1 MAFLDTCEAAIRLYA
16 RPRLVAV
23 LLLGFASGL
32 PLALTASTL
41 SVWLTESGVSKAA
54 IGLFAAVGTPYAL
67 KFLWAPLV
75 DGLRLPFFC
84 RVFGRRRGWL
94 LAVQLLLAA
103 ALVLLGFAS
112 PAIDP
117 WLTALA
123 AVCVA
128 SLSATQDIVIDAY
141 RVELLKE
148 EEQGAGAAAVVL
160 GYRFGMIASS
170 AGALFLATWFG
181 WQVTYMVMAGL
192 LFIGMLAALMA
203 GEPVVSPSPHAGEG
217 RVGGGTRE
225 ISSGTTPLPNPPP
238 REGRGFT
245 AWLKAHVINPF
256 GEFMQRPQWLAI
268 LLFIVLYKLAD
279 AFMGVM
285 TNPFLI
291 EIGFSKE
298 QIATIV
304 KLYGLIAT
312 IAGSFIG
319 GWMVYKLGMM
329 RSLWICGI
337 GHGATNL
344 MFVVQAYAGAN
355 EAVLA
360 LSITLENVTGG
371 MGTAA
376 FVAYISRLTN
386 VAFTATQYALLSSLA
401 AFGRTWLSTPAGWVA
416 EQLGWPLFF
425 AFAAALA
432 IPGLV
437 VLKWLTKRLPEAKP
451 A

>member
-1 MAFLDTCEAAIRLYA
+1 MSLHHPIFALIRLYA

-75 DGLRLPFFC
+75 DGLKLPFFC

-94 LAVQLLLAA
+94 LFVQCLLAA
-103 ALVLLGFAS
+103 ALVFLGFAN

-141 RVELLKE
+141 RVELLRE

-181 WQVTYMVMAGL
+181 WQMTYALMACL
-192 LFIGMLAALMA
+192 LSIGALAALVA
-203 GEPVVSPSPHAGEG
+203 GEPQRDWGLGIRDSRKRSMNE
-217 RVGGGTRE
+217 
-225 ISSGTTPLPNPPP
+225 
-238 REGRGFT
+238 
-245 AWLKAHVINPF
+245 WLKSHVIQPF
-256 GEFMQRPQWLAI
+256 AEFMQRPQWLAI

-285 TNPFLI
+285 TGPFLI

-319 GWMVYKLGMM
+319 GWMVYKLGIM

-360 LSITLENVTGG
+360 LSITLENITGG

-416 EQLGWPLFF
+416 EQLGWPLLFT
-425 AFAAALA
+425 FAAALA

-437 VLKWLTKRLPEAKP
+437 VLKWLTRVR
-451 A
+451 

>member
-1 MAFLDTCEAAIRLYA
+1 MALIRLYA

-94 LAVQLLLAA
+94 LATQCLLAA
-103 ALVLLGFAS
+103 ALVMLGLAD

-123 AVCVA
+123 AMCVA

-181 WQVTYMVMAGL
+181 WQVTYVLMASL
-192 LFIGMLAALMA
+192 LAVGALAALMA
-203 GEPVVSPSPHAGEG
+203 GEPTQVSGFRVQGSERKKLSQWLQDHVV
-217 RVGGGTRE
+217 
-225 ISSGTTPLPNPPP
+225 TP
-238 REGRGFT
+238 F
-245 AWLKAHVINPF
+245 A
-256 GEFMQRPQWLAI
+256 EFMQRPQWLAI

-319 GWMVYKLGMM
+319 GWMVYKLGIM

-337 GHGATNL
+337 GHGVTNF
-344 MFVVQAYAGAN
+344 MFVVQAYAGAD

-437 VLKWLTKRLPEAKP
+437 VLWWMSYSSRKF
-451 A
+451 

>member
-1 MAFLDTCEAAIRLYA
+1 
-16 RPRLVAV
+16 
-23 LLLGFASGL
+23 
-32 PLALTASTL
+32 
-41 SVWLTESGVSKAA
+41 
-54 IGLFAAVGTPYAL
+54 
-67 KFLWAPLV
+67 
-75 DGLRLPFFC
+75 
-84 RVFGRRRGWL
+84 
-94 LAVQLLLAA
+94 
-103 ALVLLGFAS
+103 
-112 PAIDP
+112 
-117 WLTALA
+117 
-123 AVCVA
+123 VA

-181 WQVTYMVMAGL
+181 WQVTYVLMASL
-192 LFIGMLAALMA
+192 LAVGALAALMA
-203 GEPVVSPSPHAGEG
+203 GEPAQSAEFRVQSAESRNVRKWFVTHVVH
-217 RVGGGTRE
+217 
-225 ISSGTTPLPNPPP
+225 
-238 REGRGFT
+238 
-245 AWLKAHVINPF
+245 PF
-256 GEFMQRPQWLAI
+256 AEFMRRPQWLAI

-319 GWMVYKLGMM
+319 GWMVYKLGIM

-337 GHGATNL
+337 GHGVTNL
-344 MFVVQAYAGAN
+344 MFVVQAYAGAD

-437 VLKWLTKRLPEAKP
+437 VLWWMNSKKTL
-451 A
+451 

>member
-1 MAFLDTCEAAIRLYA
+1 VFSDLALYLRKKIIVILA
-16 RPRLVAV
+16 
-23 LLLGFASGL
+23 LGFVSGL
-32 PLALTASTL
+32 PLALTGSTL
-41 SVWLTESGVSKAA
+41 SVWLTESGVTKAA

-75 DGLRLPFFC
+75 DGLKLPFFC
-84 RVFGRRRGWL
+84 HVFGRRRGWL
-94 LAVQLLLAA
+94 FATQLMLALA
-103 ALVLLGFAS
+103 LIFLGYAN

-160 GYRFGMIASS
+160 GYRFGMIASG

-203 GEPVVSPSPHAGEG
+203 GEPVASLQSPVSRATKDDRSWRQATGDWMLH
-217 RVGGGTRE
+217 
-225 ISSGTTPLPNPPP
+225 
-238 REGRGFT
+238 
-245 AWLKAHVINPF
+245 HVIQPF

-319 GWMVYKLGMM
+319 GWMVYKLGIM

-337 GHGATNL
+337 GHGITNL

-437 VLKWLTKRLPEAKP
+437 VLKWLNSDDRRNQTQA
-451 A
+451 

>member
-1 MAFLDTCEAAIRLYA
+1 
-16 RPRLVAV
+16 
-23 LLLGFASGL
+23 
-32 PLALTASTL
+32 
-41 SVWLTESGVSKAA
+41 
-54 IGLFAAVGTPYAL
+54 
-67 KFLWAPLV
+67 LV

-94 LAVQLLLAA
+94 LATQCLLAA
-103 ALVLLGFAS
+103 ALVMLGLAD

-123 AVCVA
+123 AMCVA

-181 WQVTYMVMAGL
+181 WQVTYVLMASL
-192 LFIGMLAALMA
+192 LAVGALAALMA
-203 GEPVVSPSPHAGEG
+203 GEPTQVSGFRVQGSERKKLSQWLQDHVV
-217 RVGGGTRE
+217 
-225 ISSGTTPLPNPPP
+225 TP
-238 REGRGFT
+238 F
-245 AWLKAHVINPF
+245 A
-256 GEFMQRPQWLAI
+256 EFMQRPQWLAI

-319 GWMVYKLGMM
+319 GWMVYKLGIM

-337 GHGATNL
+337 GHGVTNL
-344 MFVVQAYAGAN
+344 MFVVQAYAGAD

-437 VLKWLTKRLPEAKP
+437 VLWWMSYSSRKF
-451 A
+451 